1 MPKVELLIKKDKKAP
16 EYYDKLFTD
25 PLKSSCLGA
34 LHVSRA
40 KVSYDSP
47 TTCNNGNGL
56 LSNEQL
62 WASRCMSNGTE
73 LLSSYSISIAYKN
86 KCLLVKEH

>member
-1 MPKVELLIKKDKKAP
+1 MPKVELLIKKDKKSP

-40 KVSYDSP
+40 NDSYNTP
-47 TTCNNGNGL
+47 TTCNTGNGL
-56 LSNEQL
+56 LTNEQL
-62 WASRCMSNGTE
+62 WAQRCMSNGTE
-73 LLSSYSISIAYKN
+73 LLSSYSILIAYEYN
-86 KCLLVKEH
+86 G